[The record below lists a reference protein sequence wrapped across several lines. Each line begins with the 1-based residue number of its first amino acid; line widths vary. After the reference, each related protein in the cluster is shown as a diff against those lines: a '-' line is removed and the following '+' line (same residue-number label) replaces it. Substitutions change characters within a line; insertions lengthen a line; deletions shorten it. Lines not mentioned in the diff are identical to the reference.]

1 MAEERQKKNEAVVKN
16 VKAKDAPKSRTFWQS
31 FVEEDVKTIKDYLI
45 FDVLVPATKNAISDL
60 VSGGVDMLLFGQ
72 ASGRRRSGGGTNYT
86 AYSSKG
92 NTTTIRYDSNTQQS
106 KPVTRN
112 GVYTYKDIY
121 LGSRADA
128 EEVLTTAIAT
138 LEKYE
143 ALSVAD
149 LYEICGMDSNYT
161 DNKYGWTN
169 LNGACVQRTAD
180 GFLIKMPRV
189 EIL

>member
-1 MAEERQKKNEAVVKN
+1 MAEERQKKNNAVVKN
-16 VKAKDAPKSRTFWQS
+16 VKAKDAPKSRS
-31 FVEEDVKTIKDYLI
+31 FMQAFIEEDFKNIKDYLV

-60 VSGGVDMLLFGQ
+60 VSGGVDMLLFGS
-72 ASGRRRSGGGTNYT
+72 ASGRRRSGGNTNYT

-92 NTTTIRYDSNTQQS
+92 NTTTIRYDNASAPA
-106 KPVTRN
+106 KPSTRN

-128 EEVLTTAIAT
+128 EEVLNTAIAT

-149 LYEICGMDSNYT
+149 LYDICGMDSNYT